1 MTPESFSHV
10 PARQLDRTYFAR
22 DAVAVARELVG
33 AVLLVDGVGGVIV
46 ETEAYARHDAA
57 SHSFAGA
64 TSRNEAMFGPPGH
77 AYVYR
82 SYGIHWCL
90 NFVCEPGSAVLVR
103 ALEPWRGVDVM
114 RLRRGAREDSLLCAG
129 PGRLCQALGITMAQ
143 NGAPLDRTPFS
154 LSGSDGTRPVAA
166 GKRIGITRAVDL
178 PWRFGEPGSRF
189 LSRPLRSPGEER
201 QVD

>member
-1 MTPESFSHV
+1 MTTESFSHV

-64 TSRNEAMFGPPGH
+64 TSRNAAMFGPPGH

-90 NFVCEPGSAVLVR
+90 NFVCEPGSAVLIR
-103 ALEPWRGVDVM
+103 ALEPTTGIEVM
-114 RLRRGAREDSLLCAG
+114 QERRGRRKLSLLCAG
-129 PGRLCQALGITMAQ
+129 PGRLCHALGVSIAH
-143 NGAPLDRTPFS
+143 NALSLNHLPFE
-154 LSGSDGTRPVAA
+154 L
-166 GKRIGITRAVDL
+166 L
-178 PWRFGEPGSRF
+178 PP
-189 LSRPLRSPGEER
+189 
-201 QVD
+201 D